1 MRYVISHRYPLHP
14 MKGLRVMYAAN
25 VLVSGPIGV
34 AYVFAPSAMRA
45 LMEMPPGDPFIY
57 GIAAGALPLGFGIAG
72 GIGFLNPV
80 GLSPVLLVQAIY
92 KSCWLLGVVL
102 PLAWTGTVPAH
113 AIPLIVIFLF
123 FVAGNLLV
131 LPYGALF
138 ERAR

>member
-1 MRYVISHRYPLHP
+1 

-25 VLVSGPIGV
+25 VLVSAPLGLAYILAPAAV
-34 AYVFAPSAMRA
+34 AP
-45 LMEMPPGDPFIY
+45 LMELPPGDPYLY

-92 KSCWLLGVVL
+92 KSCWLVGVVL
-102 PLAWTGTVPAH
+102 PLAWAGTVPAH
-113 AIPLIVIFLF
+113 AIPLIVIFVF
-123 FVAGNLLV
+123 FVVGDLLV